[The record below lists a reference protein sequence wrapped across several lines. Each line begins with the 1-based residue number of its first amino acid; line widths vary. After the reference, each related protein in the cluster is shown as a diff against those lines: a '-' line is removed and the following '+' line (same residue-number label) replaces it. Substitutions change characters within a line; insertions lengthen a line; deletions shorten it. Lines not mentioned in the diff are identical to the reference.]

1 MSIRANDLGTGTV
14 SDRLPEAA
22 TPVVASQ
29 RSVVKRRALG
39 GILIRKEC
47 WTLSLRAK
55 LVVVAACVGL
65 VLASIRFA
73 YPFLSVTNR
82 MQGEVLV
89 VEGWIPG
96 YALEQAVTLFKGGEY
111 RKIFTS
117 GGITGDGV
125 NAAPK
130 RTDADY
136 GATKLRRLGMTN
148 DSVQPIPCWVE
159 RKDRTYNAALAVKQ
173 WFQENGVSVS
183 SIDIMT
189 LGPHARRSRL
199 LFQKAFGKEVKVGVI
214 SVEDRD
220 YDPAH
225 WWRSSEGVREVLGE
239 AIAYIYAKFF
249 FSPS

>member
-1 MSIRANDLGTGTV
+1 
-14 SDRLPEAA
+14 
-22 TPVVASQ
+22 
-29 RSVVKRRALG
+29 
-39 GILIRKEC
+39 
-47 WTLSLRAK
+47 
-55 LVVVAACVGL
+55 
-65 VLASIRFA
+65 
-73 YPFLSVTNR
+73 
-82 MQGEVLV
+82 
-89 VEGWIPG
+89 
-96 YALEQAVTLFKGGEY
+96 
-111 RKIFTS
+111 
-117 GGITGDGV
+117 
-125 NAAPK
+125 
-130 RTDADY
+130 
-136 GATKLRRLGMTN
+136 MTN